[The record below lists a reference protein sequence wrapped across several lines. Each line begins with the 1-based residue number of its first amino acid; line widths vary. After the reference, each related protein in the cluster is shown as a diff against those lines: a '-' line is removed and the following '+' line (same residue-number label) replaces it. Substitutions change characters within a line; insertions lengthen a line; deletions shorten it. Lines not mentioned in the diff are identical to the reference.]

1 MAICR
6 EKRGNSVYL
15 AEYKNVRVN
24 GKVKHIYVKGLGV
37 EGPDG
42 KPIRKP
48 KRVLDNVDISGTRRY
63 GDVAVM
69 WELAEFL
76 HFPDIIDRITPSN
89 SDVSTGKILTMW
101 AVNRAISPE
110 SATGLQQWAR
120 RTALADLAE
129 VSVDKLNKDRIY
141 RALDEVCYSDDN
153 NEDIYDHTLA
163 IEKRLFRQNGILD
176 TDTLAY
182 DLTSTYFYGT
192 SCAMARKGYSRDKK
206 YGRLQIVIALAVSRK
221 DHLPIVHKVYPGNT
235 QDSTTTIE
243 FLSTA
248 RGFGI
253 KDATIIWDR
262 ILTTENTVRL
272 AGDNGYHVIAGL
284 PATRDDVKD
293 ALKKAGDIE
302 ELDHFMKKNGHG
314 SLYAKSLDVEIF
326 GEPHSVVVC
335 LNTDMRENSR
345 GDRHEE
351 LLEIKDKLTELAE
364 EKETWP
370 EKKLHKAIS
379 KIVGGN
385 KDLVQ
390 ARVKRKGVAPRIEVR
405 IRKQTIRDQELRE
418 GRYAILH
425 TDPKLTAR
433 QVVGEYHGKDFI
445 EKAFMSLKQDVAI
458 RPIRHRTPSRIK
470 SYVFVCVLGYYL
482 RALLA
487 SRLKEKRPDASFDDF
502 LEDLADVQR
511 TTLTYGRSKS
521 VRYLNLPTKTRDTLR
536 AMKLSSRFR
545 QVNTIEAPSL

>member
-42 KPIRKP
+42 KPIKKP
-48 KRVLDNVDISGTRRY
+48 KRVLDSVDISGTRRY

-110 SATGLQQWAR
+110 SATGLQHWAR

-163 IEKRLFRQNGILD
+163 IEKRLFRQNGLID
-176 TDTLAY
+176 TDALAY
-182 DLTSTYFYGT
+182 DLTSTYFYGM

-253 KDATIIWDR
+253 KEATIIWDR

-314 SLYAKSLDVEIF
+314 SLYAKSLNTEIF

-364 EKETWP
+364 EKGTWP

-379 KIVGGN
+379 KIVSGN

-390 ARVKRKGVAPRIEVR
+390 ARVKRKGVAPRIEVH
-405 IRKQTIRDQELRE
+405 IRKHAIREQELKE

-445 EKAFMSLKQDVAI
+445 EKAFRTLKQDVAI

-521 VRYLNLPTKTRDTLR
+521 VRYLNLLTKTRDTLR

-545 QVNTIEAPSL
+545 QVNTVEEPS

>member
-6 EKRGNSVYL
+6 EKRGGRVYL
-15 AEYKNVRVN
+15 VEYKSVWEN
-24 GKVKHIYVKGLGV
+24 GKVKHKYVRHLGR

-42 KPIRKP
+42 KPLRRP
-48 KRVLDNVDISGTRRY
+48 KRILDSVDISGTKRY

-76 HFPDIIDRITPSN
+76 HFPEIIDRITPSN

-110 SATGLQQWAR
+110 SATGLQQWTR

-129 VSVDKLNKDRIY
+129 VPLEKLNKDRLY
-141 RALDEVCYSDDN
+141 RALDEVCYSNDN
-153 NEDIYDHTLA
+153 DEQLYDHTLA
-163 IEKRLFRQNGILD
+163 IEKRLFRQNGLIN
-176 TDTLAY
+176 TDALAY

-192 SCAMARKGYSRDKK
+192 SCAIARKGYNRDKK
-206 YGRLQIVIALAVSRK
+206 LGRLQIVIALAVSRK
-221 DHLPIVHKVYPGNT
+221 DKLPILHKVYPGNT

-248 RGFGI
+248 RSFGI
-253 KDATIIWDR
+253 KNATIIWDR
-262 ILTTENTVRL
+262 ILTTENTVKL
-272 AGDNGYHVIAGL
+272 ARENGYNVIAGL

-293 ALKKAGDIE
+293 ALKRAGDIE

-314 SLYAKSLDVEIF
+314 SLYAKSLNTDIF
-326 GEPHSVVVC
+326 GEPRSVVVC

-351 LLEIKDKLTELAE
+351 LLGIKDKLTELSE
-364 EKETWP
+364 EKGSWP
-370 EKKLHKAIS
+370 ERKLHKAIS
-379 KIVGGN
+379 RIVGN
-385 KDLVQ
+385 NEDLVQ
-390 ARVKRKGVAPRIEVR
+390 ARVKRKGVTPRIDVH

-425 TDPKLTAR
+425 TDPSLTAR

-445 EKAFMSLKQDVAI
+445 EKAFMSLKQDVEI
-458 RPIRHRTPSRIK
+458 RPIRHRTPSRIR

-487 SRLKEKRPDASFDDF
+487 SRLRDKRPDASFDNF
-502 LEDLADVQR
+502 IEDLADVQR
-511 TTLTYGRSKS
+511 TTLTYGRSRS

-545 QVNTIEAPSL
+545 QVNTTEEPS